1 MKEHTTGIVMAT
13 KIEAEPFIEGFGLA
27 LAEKKPVP
35 LYSAGPLVLAL
46 SGIGKAAAAI
56 AAAALIERHRP
67 AAVFNCGAAGAAARG
82 LSVGDILHID
92 RVYELDR
99 PHLATGRP
107 MTHKPDTMR
116 GFRRASLATRDRP
129 FLDDDDRHAAAA
141 YADLVDMEG
150 AAVVQA
156 CRAFG
161 VDVYLFK
168 IVSDLH
174 GSGTTEI
181 IGNMVA
187 TRGALF
193 EFFRDRIRPG
203 L

>member
-1 MKEHTTGIVMAT
+1 MAT
-13 KIEAEPFIEGFGLA
+13 KIEAEPFINGFGLA
-27 LAEKKPVP
+27 LVEKKPVP
-35 LYSAGPLVLAL
+35 LYAAGPLLLAL
-46 SGIGKAAAAI
+46 SGIGKTSAAI
-56 AAAALIERHRP
+56 ATAALIERHHP
-67 AAVFNCGAAGAAARG
+67 SAVFNCGAAGAAG
-82 LSVGDILHID
+82 GGFSVGDILHID

-99 PHLATGRP
+99 PHLTADRP
-107 MTHKPDTMR
+107 VAHKPDTMR

-129 FLDDDDRHAAAA
+129 FLEDDDRRAASVH
-141 YADLVDMEG
+141 ADLVDMEG

-168 IVSDLH
+168 IVSDTH
-174 GSGTTEI
+174 GAGTEEI
-181 IGNMVA
+181 IGNMIA
-187 TRGALF
+187 TRGTMF